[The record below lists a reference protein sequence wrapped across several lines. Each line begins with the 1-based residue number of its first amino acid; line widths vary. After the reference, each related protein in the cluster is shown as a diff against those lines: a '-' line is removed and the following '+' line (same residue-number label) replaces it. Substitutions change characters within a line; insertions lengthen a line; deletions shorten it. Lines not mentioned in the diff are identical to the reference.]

1 LERQRDEACEPN
13 PPGDAHLAGD
23 TEVFGLWEY
32 LGGTTVLHKERAT
45 ELVLVFLII
54 PITYRPE
61 LPPEAR
67 RAFDCNKLGIFLLAY
82 TKLPM
87 NKDVL
92 RRCSL
97 IAFGSWLLLVPHL
110 ATADTFVF
118 DPTTS
123 SRLDIPVWMGD
134 RPVAVA
140 KDRAELSFPVT
151 PGTDDNDMAL
161 TVVFNEESGAYLSVF
176 WQPEQGDRELLCDNL
191 IENIGLPNQRT
202 LLINRPTMGGP
213 GRIILQ
219 SSTQFLNVIR
229 VRIDWVRPGV
239 VRLVD
244 SAPNGALV
252 MNGAKIFAP
261 EEVDGSRLTA
271 VADSWE
277 GKILTTSITD
287 SAERIEKGVA
297 FPVTVPAHLRR
308 ARMEVMVNG
317 LPLNGLL
324 KVWLN
329 GQVVGTL
336 SFEVPDL
343 TDPGYGEENNDQFVG
358 WRRGVLFL
366 PPSRLVV
373 GDNQFQFEG
382 PAGTPIAIRD
392 FLLQVQY
399 ASD

>member
-1 LERQRDEACEPN
+1 MA
-13 PPGDAHLAGD
+13 A
-23 TEVFGLWEY
+23 
-32 LGGTTVLHKERAT
+32 
-45 ELVLVFLII
+45 ELVLVFLIN
-54 PITYRPE
+54 PDTYSAGPR
-61 LPPEAR
+61 LEAR
-67 RAFDCNKLGIFLLAY
+67 RAFDCNKLAIFLLACG
-82 TKLPM
+82 KLPM
-87 NKDVL
+87 NECVL
-92 RRCSL
+92 RRCTL
-97 IAFGSWLLLVPHL
+97 IAFGSWLLVALRP
-110 ATADTFVF
+110 AAAETFVF

-123 SRLDIPVWMGD
+123 SRVDIPAWMGE

-140 KDRAELSFPVT
+140 KDRAELSFPVI
-151 PGTDDNDMAL
+151 PSAEDNDIAL
-161 TVVFNEESGAYLSVF
+161 TLVFNEEPGAYLSVF
-176 WQPEQGDRELLCDNL
+176 WQPQEGDRELLCDNL
-191 IENIGLPNQRT
+191 LENIGLPNQRT
-202 LLINRPTMGGP
+202 LLINRPIMGGP
-213 GRIILQ
+213 GKIILQ

-252 MNGAKIFAP
+252 MNGGKIFAP

-287 SAERIEKGVA
+287 SAERIENGVA

-317 LPLNGLL
+317 LPLNGTL

-329 GQVVGTL
+329 GQVVGAL

-343 TDPGYGEENNDQFVG
+343 TDPGYGAENNDQFVG
-358 WRRGVLFL
+358 WRKGMLLL

-373 GDNQFQFEG
+373 GENQFQFEG
-382 PAGTPIAIRD
+382 PAETPIAIRD

>member
-1 LERQRDEACEPN
+1 MTKR
-13 PPGDAHLAGD
+13 PPVGRIRNFIA
-23 TEVFGLWEY
+23 V
-32 LGGTTVLHKERAT
+32 LGGPG
-45 ELVLVFLII
+45 II
-54 PITYRPE
+54 LPLCGHSLWWRCIGINPHR
-61 LPPEAR
+61 LRRKPPEDGL
-67 RAFDCNKLGIFLLAY
+67 DCNKLAIFLPGRR
-82 TKLPM
+82 KLTM
-87 NKDVL
+87 NDVVVL
-92 RRCSL
+92 RSWL
-97 IAFGSWLLLVPHL
+97 IALAAGLWIVPYP

-123 SRLDIPVWMGD
+123 SKLDIPAWMGE

-151 PGTDDNDMAL
+151 PGAEDDDIAL
-161 TVVFNEESGAYLSVF
+161 TVVFNEEPGAYLSVF
-176 WQPEQGDRELLCDNL
+176 WQTEQGDRQLLCDNL
-191 IENIGLPNQRT
+191 LENIGLPNQRT
-202 LLINRPTMGGP
+202 LLISRPTMGGP
-213 GRIILQ
+213 GKIVLQ
-219 SSTQFLNVIR
+219 SSTRFLNVIR

-252 MNGAKIFAP
+252 MNGGKMFAP
-261 EEVDGSRLTA
+261 EEVDGSRLTP

-287 SAERIEKGVA
+287 GAERIENGVS
-297 FPVTVPAHLRR
+297 FPVTIPTHLKR
-308 ARMEVMVNG
+308 ARIEVMVNG
-317 LPLNGLL
+317 LPLNGAL

-343 TDPGYGEENNDQFVG
+343 TDPGYGAENIGQFVG
-358 WRRGVLFL
+358 WRKGALYL
-366 PPSRLVV
+366 PPTQLVI

-382 PAGTPIAIRD
+382 PAGNPIAIRD

>member
-1 LERQRDEACEPN
+1 
-13 PPGDAHLAGD
+13 
-23 TEVFGLWEY
+23 
-32 LGGTTVLHKERAT
+32 
-45 ELVLVFLII
+45 
-54 PITYRPE
+54 
-61 LPPEAR
+61 
-67 RAFDCNKLGIFLLAY
+67 
-82 TKLPM
+82 M
-87 NKDVL
+87 NKAVA
-92 RRCSL
+92 RCCSL
-97 IAFGSWLLLVPHL
+97 ITCIASFLIVPYP
-110 ATADTFVF
+110 AAADTFVF

-123 SRLDIPVWMGD
+123 SKVEIPSWMGD

-151 PGTDDNDMAL
+151 PGPEDNDVAL
-161 TVVFNEESGAYLSVF
+161 TVVFNEEPGGYLSVF
-176 WQPEQGDRELLCDNL
+176 WQPEQGDRELLCENL
-191 IENIGLPNQRT
+191 LENIGLPNQRT
-202 LLINRPTMGGP
+202 LLVNRPTMGGP
-213 GRIILQ
+213 GKIILQ

-252 MNGAKIFAP
+252 MNGGKIFAP
-261 EEVDGSRLTA
+261 EEVDGSKLTSI
-271 VADSWE
+271 ADSWE

-287 SAERIEKGVA
+287 GAERIEKGVA
-297 FPVTVPAHLRR
+297 FPVTIPAHLKR

-317 LPLNGLL
+317 LPLDGSL

-358 WRRGVLFL
+358 WRKGVLLL
-366 PPSRLVV
+366 PPTRLNV
-373 GDNQFQFEG
+373 GDNQFQFAG

>member
-1 LERQRDEACEPN
+1 
-13 PPGDAHLAGD
+13 
-23 TEVFGLWEY
+23 
-32 LGGTTVLHKERAT
+32 
-45 ELVLVFLII
+45 
-54 PITYRPE
+54 
-61 LPPEAR
+61 
-67 RAFDCNKLGIFLLAY
+67 
-82 TKLPM
+82 M
-87 NKDVL
+87 NEDVL

-97 IAFGSWLLLVPHL
+97 IAFCSWLLIAPHR
-110 ATADTFVF
+110 AVADTFVF

-123 SRLDIPVWMGD
+123 SRVDLPGWMRE

-151 PGTDDNDMAL
+151 PGAEDYDLAL
-161 TVVFNEESGAYLSVF
+161 TVVFNEEPGAYLSVF
-176 WQPEQGDRELLCDNL
+176 WQPTQGGRELLCGNL

-202 LLINRPTMGGP
+202 LLINRPTMGGA
-213 GRIILQ
+213 GKIILQ

-252 MNGAKIFAP
+252 MNGGKIFAP
-261 EEVDGSRLTA
+261 EEVDGSQLTA
-271 VADSWE
+271 IADSWE

-287 SAERIEKGVA
+287 GAERIENGVV
-297 FPVTVPAHLRR
+297 FPVTVPSHLKR

-317 LPLNGLL
+317 LPFNGSL

-329 GQVVGTL
+329 GQPVGTL

-343 TDPGYGEENNDQFVG
+343 TDPGYGGSSDQFIG
-358 WRRGVLFL
+358 WRKGTLLL
-366 PPSRLVV
+366 PSSRLTV
-373 GDNQFQFEG
+373 GDNQFQLEG

>member
-1 LERQRDEACEPN
+1 
-13 PPGDAHLAGD
+13 
-23 TEVFGLWEY
+23 VI
-32 LGGTTVLHKERAT
+32 
-45 ELVLVFLII
+45 LI
-54 PITYRPE
+54 
-61 LPPEAR
+61 
-67 RAFDCNKLGIFLLAY
+67 CNKLAIFLPACR
-82 TKLPM
+82 KLPM
-87 NKDVL
+87 NEDVL
-92 RRCSL
+92 RRCTL
-97 IAFGSWLLLVPHL
+97 IALVACLGALPHS

-123 SRLDIPVWMGD
+123 SRVEIPAWMSD

-151 PGTDDNDMAL
+151 PGAEDNDLAL
-161 TVVFNEESGAYLSVF
+161 TVVFNEESGSYLSVF
-176 WQPEQGDRELLCDNL
+176 WQPENGDRELLCDNL

-213 GRIILQ
+213 GKIILQ

-244 SAPNGALV
+244 SVPNGALV
-252 MNGAKIFAP
+252 MNGGKMFAP

-271 VADSWE
+271 IADSWE

-287 SAERIEKGVA
+287 SAERIENGVA
-297 FPVTVPAHLRR
+297 FPVTVPAHLKR

-317 LPLNGLL
+317 LPLSGSLQ
-324 KVWLN
+324 VWLN
-329 GQVVGTL
+329 GKAVGTL

-343 TDPGYGEENNDQFVG
+343 TDPGYGEQNNDQFVG
-358 WRRGVLFL
+358 WRKGVLFL
-366 PPSRLVV
+366 PPTRLVV